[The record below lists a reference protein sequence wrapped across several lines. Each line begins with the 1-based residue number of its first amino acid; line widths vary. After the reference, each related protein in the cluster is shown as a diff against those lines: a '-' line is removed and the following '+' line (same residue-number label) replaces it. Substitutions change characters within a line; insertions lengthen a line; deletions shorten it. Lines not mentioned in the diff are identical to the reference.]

1 MRCTRRASSRS
12 RSHASST
19 WKPSPQWKNYGDHK
33 RLKLTNSLRVFRG
46 RKTPHSKTVVRAT
59 VPRVRIPPP
68 PPFSPVRAVS
78 PAQAS
83 LAKARKRGLHGPA
96 AGTPEGAQYTDGSR
110 SSGEEKP

>member
-19 WKPSPQWKNYGDHK
+19 WKPSPQWKNYRDHK

-59 VPRVRIPPP
+59 VPRVLLPPHP
-68 PPFSPVRAVS
+68 PAFPRFL
-78 PAQAS
+78 QT
-83 LAKARKRGLHGPA
+83 LAAYRTEDFLTIESEYMDNSK
-96 AGTPEGAQYTDGSR
+96 
-110 SSGEEKP
+110 